1 MGNEDNERCC
11 GNCIS
16 FTNEDA
22 FGEGLCCE
30 DEGGTV
36 CWGYCNKHKFKHR
49 KVNMKDEYIEQIAK
63 ELTEYMEWMRDSTSK
78 EVTDAALDELIEES
92 GDIYEVVVDIH
103 LNNSDVVTLRNEC
116 LLSFDE
122 KRYLGANVELD
133 LNNGNIIADIS
144 IYIPFYR
151 SIKIPL
157 TSICWIDSHTEA
169 VNWKKYKCR
178 KKIERIIGT
187 CFKNYKQ

>member
-1 MGNEDNERCC
+1 MEEENERCC
-11 GNCIS
+11 GNCATFS
-16 FTNEDA
+16 NEDA
-22 FGEGLCCE
+22 SGVGWCDKKDKPRSCYQ
-30 DEGGTV
+30 
-36 CWGYCNKHKFKHR
+36 YCKEHKLR
-49 KVNMKDEYIEQIAK
+49 QEREVNMKDEHIAQIAK
-63 ELTEYMEWMRDSTSK
+63 ELTEYMEWMRESTSK

-133 LNNGNIIADIS
+133 LNNDNIIADIS

-157 TSICWIDSHTEA
+157 TSICWIDSHIEA
-169 VNWKKYKCR
+169 VNWKKYKRR